1 MIKCSLVLCSRNPSI
16 SIQKRFDEEE
26 DEDSS
31 EDEDEGI
38 ISQFVMDITNS
49 QHHHGMGLMEQPPTN
64 RESHHQQQ
72 SVADV
77 GVGYKKRKCNDIHIL
92 TKWAIVARYMEES
105 NRKTD
110 RLYHGALEE
119 LVSSFGV
126 SKRTIQRIVLE
137 YKLQQDRGIK

>member
-1 MIKCSLVLCSRNPSI
+1 
-16 SIQKRFDEEE
+16 
-26 DEDSS
+26 
-31 EDEDEGI
+31 
-38 ISQFVMDITNS
+38 
-49 QHHHGMGLMEQPPTN
+49 MGLMDLPPKDL
-64 RESHHQQQ
+64 HQQQ
-72 SVADV
+72 QQQQSGVDGT
-77 GVGYKKRKCNDIHIL
+77 GVGHKKRKCNDIHII

>member
-1 MIKCSLVLCSRNPSI
+1 MLCSRNPSI
-16 SIQKRFDEEE
+16 SIQKRFEEEE

-31 EDEDEGI
+31 DDDDGGI
-38 ISQFVMDITNS
+38 ISQFVMDIAHN
-49 QHHHGMGLMEQPPTN
+49 HHGMGLMDLPPKDLN
-64 RESHHQQQ
+64 HQQQ
-72 SVADV
+72 QQSGADG
-77 GVGYKKRKCNDIHIL
+77 GVVHKKRKCNDIHII

-137 YKLQQDRGIK
+137 YKLQQDRRIK

>member
-1 MIKCSLVLCSRNPSI
+1 
-16 SIQKRFDEEE
+16 
-26 DEDSS
+26 
-31 EDEDEGI
+31 
-38 ISQFVMDITNS
+38 MDIAH
-49 QHHHGMGLMEQPPTN
+49 HHHGMGMMDLPPKDLN
-64 RESHHQQQ
+64 HQQQ
-72 SVADV
+72 QQGGAD
-77 GVGYKKRKCNDIHIL
+77 GVIIHKKRKCNDIHII

>member
-1 MIKCSLVLCSRNPSI
+1 
-16 SIQKRFDEEE
+16 
-26 DEDSS
+26 
-31 EDEDEGI
+31 
-38 ISQFVMDITNS
+38 MDITQNHH
-49 QHHHGMGLMEQPPTN
+49 QHHHHHHHGLLIDHQPPKDL
-64 RESHHQQQ
+64 SQQQ
-72 SVADV
+72 GGPDGGFVDGAV
-77 GVGYKKRKCNDIHIL
+77 RKKRKCNDIHIL

-137 YKLQQDRGIK
+137 YKLQQDRGVK